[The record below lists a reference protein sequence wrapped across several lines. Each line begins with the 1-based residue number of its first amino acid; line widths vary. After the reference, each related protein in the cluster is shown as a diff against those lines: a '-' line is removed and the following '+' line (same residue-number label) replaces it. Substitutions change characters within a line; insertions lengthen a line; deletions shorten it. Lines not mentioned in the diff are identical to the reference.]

1 LRRPGAAWRGGRVEG
16 GREEEREEGV
26 SAGVSAGGG
35 EDGSEEEVRAEL
47 REAEMAV
54 AEMAVAE
61 RGETDRG
68 EAEVAVAE
76 RGEEG
81 QEWKERSGT
90 KRVRVRVRRGGRV
103 KRGLWWKSLAMVAGC
118 GVIGW
123 AGWRGGVNLGVFPGV
138 KARELAVEAMKHQ
151 VADDEKKASELLE
164 RAVELDGDDPVVL
177 RALVDLNAP
186 RRNNAALPALKR
198 LLGRK
203 EVDESDLERAARV
216 AVEWE
221 RLELAP
227 VEMLQRWSEAV
238 PREVPLARLVLSG
251 RWLMLRGEHEE
262 AERRLR
268 VAAAGGGAD
277 GAAELALCEVLLRPG
292 AGGGDRMNEG
302 LERLERLIEGG
313 ERPLGVRQ
321 RAVEL
326 MAEVVRDDAVRARID
341 GIRLERLRGAFA
353 PLVAR
358 LDPEP
363 AVACLLD
370 LHSVELAV
378 EPESRPEVFG
388 QVMEEFMPLDEK
400 LKLTIARWFL
410 NSGAGDRALAIYE
423 GNPKWGEPGA
433 WEAMR
438 VEVPLQGGDYD
449 AAREAVGKVAWL
461 LTGVKRAGF
470 RYRIAAGRGGEDE
483 LSDSRMQLL
492 KAAEADGDPEEVR
505 EEAEYAEARGDRE
518 LAIGLYNVLEKDPE
532 EEVFAKLEV
541 AKLQS
546 AKVEGRA
553 GAMAVL
559 ESLLSGWPRLEE
571 VRNRLI
577 RMRLLEG
584 RGGSEDVAAALV
596 MAAGV
601 PGYAPFQ
608 VTAALA
614 RLVSGQPKEALE
626 LLEKNGGKNRRE
638 AEVADP
644 LVSVVVLAAGGR
656 KEDARKVREAMGG
669 KELTAGEKA
678 LLERWMP
685 AGR

>member
-1 LRRPGAAWRGGRVEG
+1 MKRKKEGKREAGPILRRPGAAWRDGPVTG
-16 GREEEREEGV
+16 GREEQSEEAAGEEAESEGV
-26 SAGVSAGGG
+26 RDDVVG
-35 EDGSEEEVRAEL
+35 EEVREGM
-47 REAEMAV
+47 REEMRA
-54 AEMAVAE
+54 
-61 RGETDRG
+61 
-68 EAEVAVAE
+68 AEVAVE
-76 RGEEG
+76 GRGEEG
-81 QEWKERSGT
+81 QEWRERPGT

-118 GVIGW
+118 GVVGW

-138 KARELAVEAMKHQ
+138 KARELAAEAIKHQ
-151 VADDEKKASELLE
+151 AADDEKKASEFLE

-227 VEMLQRWSEAV
+227 VELLQRWSEAV
-238 PREVPLARLVLSG
+238 PGEVSLSRLVLSG

-268 VAAAGGGAD
+268 LAVSGGGAD

-292 AGGGDRMNEG
+292 AGGGERMNEG

-341 GIRLERLRGAFA
+341 AIRLERLRGAFA

-363 AVACLLD
+363 AVACLLH

-378 EPESRPEVFG
+378 VPESRPEVFG

-410 NSGAGDRALAIYE
+410 KSGAGDRALAIYE
-423 GNPKWGEPGA
+423 GNPKWGEPEA

-449 AAREAVGKVAWL
+449 AAQEAVGKVGWL
-461 LTGVKRAGF
+461 LTGMQRAGF

-492 KAAEADGDPEEVR
+492 KAAEAQGDPEEVQ

-518 LAIGLYNVLEKDPE
+518 LAIGLFRVLEKDPE

-559 ESLLSGWPRLEE
+559 ESLLSEWPRLEE

-584 RGGSEDVAAALV
+584 QGGSEDVAAALE

-644 LVSVVVLAAGGR
+644 VVSVAVLAAGGR